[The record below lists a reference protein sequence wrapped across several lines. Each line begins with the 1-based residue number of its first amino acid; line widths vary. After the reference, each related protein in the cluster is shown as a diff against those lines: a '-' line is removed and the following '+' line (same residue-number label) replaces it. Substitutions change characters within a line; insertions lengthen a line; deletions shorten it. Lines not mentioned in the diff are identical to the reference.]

1 MMPAIS
7 RRVLTASVPL
17 VSLLI
22 ALGVT
27 PRAAQAVDE
36 FATPRPRITAKPTV
50 GTRVS
55 EIYVLRAPDLVGQPV
70 ASARAMLERGRL
82 HAGRETSQLTNEHPA
97 GTVIAQDPK
106 PGTALQPGASVNLWI
121 ATPPRVAAMPAPAP
135 QRLPPGTRVPSTDGG
150 RAPGASDRSDYP
162 TLPPQR
168 QDVIVPNLIGQT
180 AETAS
185 AVLAKPGLSLGDRR
199 RQDSEAPV
207 GTVIA
212 QTPVAGTRVHPGTSI
227 DVTIAVPALV
237 AVPDLTGET
246 PLQAARLLRRSQLAL
261 GQERQRESQAP
272 AGTVIRQSPAAGTR
286 VPRETLVNVLIA
298 TAPAPAPLPTSS
310 TTPVPPRPPI
320 VIAPPI
326 VVAPPVV
333 IKPPVVI
340 APPVIVAPPVV
351 IAPPAPPAPPVATAS
366 ELPPAPPV
374 APAPQLPPAPPVVTA
389 PPTPA
394 APIVTPPPAVAAAPP
409 APAPIRKPAPKP
421 LPPTPP
427 AAPAPQPPAPPI
439 AAPAPAP
446 QPEAQPVRESGKA
459 RWPSPL
465 AWGLGSMVLLGAG
478 GTVYYRVRTTTT
490 GAQPVP
496 TVPTVT
502 FAAHWDVGTQ
512 QIEAIAPL
520 SSGTGLHL
528 LSGVET
534 AITTLE
540 TDHLVGT
547 AHDTGGS
554 R

>member
-36 FATPRPRITAKPTV
+36 FATPRPRITAKPTA

-70 ASARAMLERGRL
+70 ASARAMLERDRL
-82 HAGRETSQLTNEHPA
+82 HAGRETPQLTNERPA

-121 ATPPRVAAMPAPAP
+121 ATPPRVAAVPAP
-135 QRLPPGTRVPSTDGG
+135 
-150 RAPGASDRSDYP
+150 
-162 TLPPQR
+162 PPQR
-168 QDVIVPNLIGQT
+168 QDVLVPNLIGQT

-185 AVLAKPGLSLGDRR
+185 AVLAKPSLSLGDRR
-199 RQDSEAPV
+199 RQDSEAPA

-298 TAPAPAPLPTSS
+298 TAPAPVPPPTSS
-310 TTPVPPRPPI
+310 TTPVPPQPPI

-351 IAPPAPPAPPVATAS
+351 IAPPAPPAPPVATAP

-374 APAPQLPPAPPVVTA
+374 VTAPQLPPAPPVATAPPLPPAPPVVTA

-394 APIVTPPPAVAAAPP
+394 APVVTPPPAVAAAPP

-446 QPEAQPVRESGKA
+446 LPEPQLRESGKA

-465 AWGLGSMVLLGAG
+465 AWGLGSMLLLGAG

-496 TVPTVT
+496 TIPTVT
-502 FAAHWDVGTQ
+502 FASHWDVGTQ
-512 QIEAIAPL
+512 QIDATAPL

-528 LSGVET
+528 LSGIET

>member
-1 MMPAIS
+1 MKPAIS
-7 RRVLTASVPL
+7 RRVLMASAPL

-36 FATPRPRITAKPTV
+36 FATPRPRITAKPTL
-50 GTRVS
+50 GTRAT

-70 ASARAMLERGRL
+70 AAARATLERGRL
-82 HAGRETSQLTNEHPA
+82 HAGRETLQLTNERPA
-97 GTVIAQDPK
+97 GTVIGQDPK

-121 ATPPRVAAMPAPAP
+121 ATPPRVATVPAPA
-135 QRLPPGTRVPSTDGG
+135 
-150 RAPGASDRSDYP
+150 
-162 TLPPQR
+162 LPPQR
-168 QDVIVPNLIGQT
+168 PDVIVPNLIGQT

-199 RQDSEAPV
+199 RQDSEAPA

-212 QTPVAGTRVHPGTSI
+212 QSPVAGARVHPGTSVE
-227 DVTIAVPALV
+227 VTIAVSALV

-261 GQERQRESQAP
+261 GQERQRESPAP
-272 AGTVIRQSPAAGTR
+272 AGTVIRQAPAAGTR

-298 TAPAPAPLPTSS
+298 SAPAPVPPPTSS

-333 IKPPVVI
+333 IRPPVVIKPPVVI
-340 APPVIVAPPVV
+340 APPVIVAPPIVTV
-351 IAPPAPPAPPVATAS
+351 PPAPPAPPIATAP
-366 ELPPAPPV
+366 ELPPAPPIV
-374 APAPQLPPAPPVVTA
+374 TAPQPPPAPPVVTA
-389 PPTPA
+389 PPLPPAPSVVTAPPTPA
-394 APIVTPPPAVAAAPP
+394 APLVTPPPAVAAAPP
-409 APAPIRKPAPKP
+409 TPAPIRKPAPRP

-446 QPEAQPVRESGKA
+446 QPEAQPVRESGQA
-459 RWPSPL
+459 RWPSPI
-465 AWGLGSMVLLGAG
+465 AWGLGSMVLLGAA
-478 GTVYYRVRTTTT
+478 GTVYYRVRATTT
-490 GAQPVP
+490 GAQPLP

-502 FAAHWDVGTQ
+502 FASHWDVGTQ
-512 QIEAIAPL
+512 QIEATAPL
-520 SSGTGLHL
+520 SSGSGLHL

-534 AITTLE
+534 ATTTLE